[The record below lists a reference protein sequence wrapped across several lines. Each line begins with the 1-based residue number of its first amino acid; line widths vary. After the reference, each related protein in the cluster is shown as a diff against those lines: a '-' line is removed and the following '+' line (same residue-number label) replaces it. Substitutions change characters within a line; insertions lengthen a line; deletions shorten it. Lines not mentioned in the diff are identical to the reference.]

1 MMYKCKIESRDYKS
15 WKYTDVQDETKIF
28 ETSENTDSSTVATP
42 IQLKLFDG
50 DEFTTTNNDE
60 VIDKQICKVTES
72 PVRSCKNIPGVLLLE
87 NNRTYGRTDNKKRLY
102 YKCRPYDSR
111 LPYFLIPYDMPMGF
125 QKNFKN
131 KYITFYFQNWNDKH
145 PCGII
150 SQNIGDTYDLTAY
163 SEYRLYCKNI
173 HDSITPAIARTKEF
187 MRTNSI
193 DSTMNTIINN
203 PEKYGHFM
211 NYEDRKDIFTIDPKG
226 TTERDD
232 ALSIQIKEKGEITEY
247 MVSVYI
253 ANVWCWLHIM
263 NLWDVVGTRSSTI
276 YFPDMKR
283 PMLPTIIG
291 EQLCSLDQDHVRL
304 GFVME
309 FTVVEHPR
317 RGVYIQHLDGLK
329 PSYNQCRIKVS
340 HNFDYEEKKLLKYQP
355 YKDLKQITKILDN
368 TVEDSNDVVAYW
380 MIQMNQYLAKHMKY
394 EKFGIF
400 RVVKT
405 RNDGD
410 DCGTVEITGCTEEKK
425 KIKASDRIRMIIE
438 QGLHGKYITLESAE
452 KYGEKLEHQMLELKE
467 YTHSTSPIRRIIDL
481 LNQIGWVIHH
491 IIPSREKEEVLEYY
505 ENETKE
511 EGMKKRSQR
520 LIKEMSVVRE
530 VRILNKVTKSPE
542 VMSRTY
548 VGEIISKTEKKDVM
562 YVSRLGWITEMEKGE
577 EEIGSEKEI
586 RVYVFENEETMSKK
600 VRIGREGNLKV
611 PPTPLRSTWGER
623 SEP

>member
-1 MMYKCKIESRDYKS
+1 
-15 WKYTDVQDETKIF
+15 VQDETEILKTM
-28 ETSENTDSSTVATP
+28 EEDSDSRTVANP

-50 DEFTTTNNDE
+50 DVFTITNNDE
-60 VIDKQICKVTES
+60 FIDKQICKVTES

-111 LPYFLIPYDMPMGF
+111 LPYFLIPYDLPMGF

-173 HDSITPAIARTKEF
+173 HDSITPAIARSKEF
-187 MRTNSI
+187 MQTNSI

-211 NYEDRKDIFTIDPKG
+211 NYENRKDIFTIDPKG
-226 TTERDD
+226 TMERDD
-232 ALSIQIKEKGEITEY
+232 ALSIHIKENGEITEY
-247 MVSVYI
+247 IVSVYI

-317 RGVYIQHLDGLK
+317 RGVYIQHLDGFK

-438 QGLHGKYITLESAE
+438 QGLHGKYITLESVE
-452 KYGEKLEHQMLELKE
+452 KYGEKLEHQMLEVKE

-491 IIPSREKEEVLEYY
+491 IKPKNINSCIEQYYKKETAIDALKERTERVKKEEKV
-505 ENETKE
+505 
-511 EGMKKRSQR
+511 G
-520 LIKEMSVVRE
+520 RE
-530 VRILNKVTKSPE
+530 VRMLKEVMSKPE
-542 VMSRTY
+542 VMLRTY
-548 VGEIISKTEKKDVM
+548 VGEIISKSGNRVRL
-562 YVSRLGWITEMEKGE
+562 YVSKLGWITEMEIGRE
-577 EEIGSEKEI
+577 EMEIGSDQEI
-586 RVYVFENEETMSKK
+586 RVYVFENEEKMSKK
-600 VRIGREGNLKV
+600 VRIGG
-611 PPTPLRSTWGER
+611 T
-623 SEP
+623 